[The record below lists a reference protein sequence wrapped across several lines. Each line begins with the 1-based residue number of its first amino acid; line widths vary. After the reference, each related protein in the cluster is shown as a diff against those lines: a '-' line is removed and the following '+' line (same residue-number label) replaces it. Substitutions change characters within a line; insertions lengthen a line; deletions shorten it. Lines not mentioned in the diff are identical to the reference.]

1 MLDSKEDADA
11 SMPRR
16 MPNPDAKKVIDVR
29 MPRRCQ
35 VDMKGAGTRMHRSL
49 S

>member
-11 SMPRR
+11 RMPRR
-16 MPNPDAKKVIDVR
+16 MLNSDAKKVIDAR
-29 MPRRCQ
+29 MPMRCQ
-35 VDMKGAGTRMHRSL
+35 VDMKVAGTRMHGSM